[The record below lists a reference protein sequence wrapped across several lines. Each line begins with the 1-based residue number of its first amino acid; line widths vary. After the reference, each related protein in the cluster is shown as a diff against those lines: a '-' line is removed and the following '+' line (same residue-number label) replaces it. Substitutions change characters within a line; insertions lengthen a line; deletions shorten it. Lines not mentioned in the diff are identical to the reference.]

1 MDALLYLD
9 PSPRGEWALAATA
22 LLRPD
27 ADVRVW
33 LLATTE
39 DARSNPGL
47 FVSAR
52 TRLGEGVAGE
62 AVLPG
67 PAEDAVGE
75 ALARRDYGLVV
86 VPPAGRNAV
95 QRMLRG
101 SRVAQVVH
109 RVRVPVLVA
118 RRPPERVGRI
128 LAALSGGGSTE
139 AVCAAAAFLG
149 RRLHATVAGVH
160 VASEVP
166 LPFGR
171 GESAQGAAAEPDL
184 PRLLRARQAL
194 HAALPGSEVIRRDGL
209 VVDEV
214 LEELDLGAYQAL
226 VIGAS
231 DVAARGF
238 GREDVAER
246 LLLGS
251 PATTLVVPVASA
263 PAFQGDLQRR
273 G

>member
-1 MDALLYLD
+1 MDVLLYLD

-27 ADVRVW
+27 SELQVW

-39 DARSNPGL
+39 DARMQPGL
-47 FVSAR
+47 FASAR
-52 TRLGEGVAGE
+52 ARLGGGVAGE

-67 PAEDAVGE
+67 PAEDAVGA

-118 RRPPERVGRI
+118 RRPPERVGRL

-139 AVCAAAAFLG
+139 AVCAAAAFLA
-149 RRLHATVAGVH
+149 RRLEATVAGVH

-171 GESAQGAAAEPDL
+171 GESGAGAGPEPDL
-184 PRLLRARQAL
+184 PRLLHARQAL
-194 HAALPGSEVIRRDGL
+194 QAAVPGAEVLRRDGL

-214 LEELDLGAYQAL
+214 LEELDRGAYQAL

-231 DVAARGF
+231 DHAARGF

-251 PATTLVVPVASA
+251 PATTLVVPVSPA
-263 PAFQGDLQRR
+263 PPQRP
-273 G
+273 